1 MYVCNGIS
9 HYKTRTLDH
18 TFLASNKLITV
29 SNPTENTYSM
39 WLKYSRLADGSGFI
53 VLLPGRQFAGHTEN
67 YKAQI
72 NRCYT
77 CHWWDNSHVLCILH
91 CDMRYERFGT
101 NYEGSTKLEALIM
114 VTMRCHPKVCT
125 CCLHLWVQFFH
136 HNDRGCSK

>member
-91 CDMRYERFGT
+91 CDMRYERIWYQLRRIHQTGSSHNG
-101 NYEGSTKLEALIM
+101 NYEMSPKGMYLLPPSLSTIL
-114 VTMRCHPKVCT
+114 PP
-125 CCLHLWVQFFH
+125 
-136 HNDRGCSK
+136 